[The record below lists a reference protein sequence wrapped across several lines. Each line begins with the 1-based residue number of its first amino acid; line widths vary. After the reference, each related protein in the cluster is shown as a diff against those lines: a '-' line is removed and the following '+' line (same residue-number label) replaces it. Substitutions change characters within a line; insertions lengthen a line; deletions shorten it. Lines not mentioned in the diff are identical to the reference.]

1 MSLHSSAIPTKL
13 MWKKYLKAVQNVD
26 KIFENLTKMY
36 GTCTKCG
43 QNVWNL
49 YKDFVTKCGQN
60 VWNLNT
66 GNDVAS
72 VEPCSQLET
81 FVRPVGH
88 NKPSTLGQN

>member
-1 MSLHSSAIPTKL
+1 MFGNLTK
-13 MWKKYLKAVQNVD
+13 MQIKCTEPEQNVD
-26 KIFENLTKMY
+26 KIF
-36 GTCTKCG
+36 G
-43 QNVWNL
+43 
-49 YKDFVTKCGQN
+49 
-60 VWNLNT
+60 NLNT

>member
-1 MSLHSSAIPTKL
+1 MKKSCTNLGTQDTIMSLHSSAIPTKL

-49 YKDFVTKCGQN
+49 YKVWTKCF
-60 VWNLNT
+60 
-66 GNDVAS
+66 
-72 VEPCSQLET
+72 ET
-81 FVRPVGH
+81 
-88 NKPSTLGQN
+88 